1 MNTLEYHMKRKHNHG
16 LETNTYFC
24 IVCLINSAFNRSLDN
39 HMKAIHQDHMHLFDG
54 DIDESLLVYSC
65 KSCEYKFVNEQILRN
80 HQNTGTR
87 RHQKQELFANF
98 VIVNLISHHRL
109 RSTRRSYTKKI
120 SGHLRV
126 VTRMIAYYECPH
138 CSLMFIIENFLK
150 YHTTLK
156 HKEESKQ
163 NDSDCKL
170 CYLDFK
176 FNSQLNAHKKGFTR
190 QEEKGKHSL
199 LVESSASP
207 HKCKYCKT
215 NCNAILSRK
224 SCDGSK

>member
-1 MNTLEYHMKRKHNHG
+1 MKRKHNHG

-80 HQNTGTR
+80 HQNTSTR
-87 RHQKQELFANF
+87 RHQKQEPFANF

-126 VTRMIAYYECPH
+126 VTRMIDNEKRSRKRSWKGELEGGTP
-138 CSLMFIIENFLK
+138 
-150 YHTTLK
+150 T
-156 HKEESKQ
+156 
-163 NDSDCKL
+163 
-170 CYLDFK
+170 
-176 FNSQLNAHKKGFTR
+176 KKT
-190 QEEKGKHSL
+190 EEKGRGRS
-199 LVESSASP
+199 
-207 HKCKYCKT
+207 
-215 NCNAILSRK
+215 N
-224 SCDGSK
+224 G